1 VSEIAERW
9 ANKHHDADVLE
20 AAAAFTTPEDASVK
34 EYATGG
40 KHWALKKNVPTVTI
54 PIKIANHLR
63 VMYNQQNPHIAPE
76 EAAILLRQI
85 GEYKQSLYVKHV
97 MTADKI
103 KVFFSSLKKKKKDGV
118 VPELTRTVGSNGYR
132 SFATVGAMR
141 AEYIRRLDLGHI
153 TKPKPMPSKKDEW
166 ALLLELN
173 DLQRENT
180 LMEADEESQ
189 HQDDAEEA
197 REEEDDANFEN
208 TEGGEQQSLEEALGA
223 HDLLGDDTP
232 GS

>member
-1 VSEIAERW
+1 MFWKRPQHSRRPGIL
-9 ANKHHDADVLE
+9 K
-20 AAAAFTTPEDASVK
+20 K
-34 EYATGG
+34 

-54 PIKIANHLR
+54 PIKMANHLR
-63 VMYNQQNPHIAPE
+63 VMYNQQNPYIAPE
-76 EAAILLRQI
+76 EASILLRQI
-85 GEYKQSLYVKHV
+85 DEYKQSLYVKHV

-118 VPELTRTVGSNGYR
+118 VPELARTAGSNGYR
-132 SFATVGAMR
+132 SFSTIGAMK
-141 AEYIRRLDLGHI
+141 AEYVRRLDLGCI

-173 DLQRENT
+173 DLQQENT
-180 LMEADEESQ
+180 LTEASEESQ
-189 HQDDAEEA
+189 HLDDAEEA
-197 REEEDDANFEN
+197 REEEANDDFEN
-208 TEGGEQQSLEEALGA
+208 ENAEGGEQSSLEEALGA